1 MVLAQIALGIVLVFR
16 SVFRGFSFIKLVSIC
31 ILDIQLV
38 KGGLGAFRIKIARP
52 GSIEARAFQGVLI
65 VFLLRRLFVQRVVRL
80 FL

>member
-31 ILDIQLV
+31 ILDIHLV
-38 KGGLGAFRIKIARP
+38 KGGLGAFRIEIARP
-52 GSIEARAFQGVLI
+52 GGIEARVFQIFLI
-65 VFLLRRLFVQRVVRL
+65 LCLGLCFFVHRVVRL

>member
-31 ILDIQLV
+31 ILDIHLV
-38 KGGLGAFRIKIARP
+38 KGGLGAFRIEIARP
-52 GSIEARAFQGVLI
+52 GGIEARAFQGVLI
-65 VFLLRRLFVQRVVRL
+65 VFLLRRLFVHRVVRL